1 MATHSFSGERFTLT
15 TSRSFVD
22 VVGAIERAVAHPNIP
37 ELFRKMKE
45 APTPEAVKD
54 IVKAAVGPLGLVEFL
69 RFDFGLMLRKD
80 NPPTNRSA
88 LRFLLG
94 NPLIMRELVRGVP
107 DAGLHAPVTVLVD
120 ERDGEVQISYD
131 RMAAALASSGEAH
144 ALQVARE
151 LDAKVER
158 LLYEAAG
165 QAPPS

>member
-1 MATHSFSGERFTLT
+1 MGTFG
-15 TSRSFVD
+15 
-22 VVGAIERAVAHPNIP
+22 I
-37 ELFRKMKE
+37 M
-45 APTPEAVKD
+45 
-54 IVKAAVGPLGLVEFL
+54 EFL

-80 NPPTNRSA
+80 DPPTNRSA

-107 DAGLHAPVTVLVD
+107 DAGSNAPVTVLVD

-131 RMAAALASSGEAH
+131 RMAAALATSGEAH

-151 LDAKVER
+151 LDAKIER